1 LRTCNKSVLASFGA
15 SRSVA
20 RTLRASTVPNARR
33 AAKPESKYK
42 RQGAHEPAVF
52 FCDLL
57 DAHGV
62 KPQKV
67 LRKAGLAGADWDEP
81 TSVKALSSA
90 AQKYFPRSVPSDSDP
105 DVDADDDDDAAAA
118 AFDSDDSDWFSFAF
132 VGSAQGLS
140 FSLFMVPPDSYVEG
154 TSLTTSLRY
163 QDSRLEI
170 S

>member
-1 LRTCNKSVLASFGA
+1 VLASFGA

-67 LRKAGLAGADWDEP
+67 LNKAGLAGDDWDEP
-81 TSVKALSSA
+81 ASVKALSSA
-90 AQKYFPRSVPSDSDP
+90 AQNTSPARSLVTVTLMLMQMPMMMTMP
-105 DVDADDDDDAAAA
+105 LPLPLTLMIVTE
-118 AFDSDDSDWFSFAF
+118 FSFAF

-140 FSLFMVPPDSYVEG
+140 FSLFMFPPDSYVEG